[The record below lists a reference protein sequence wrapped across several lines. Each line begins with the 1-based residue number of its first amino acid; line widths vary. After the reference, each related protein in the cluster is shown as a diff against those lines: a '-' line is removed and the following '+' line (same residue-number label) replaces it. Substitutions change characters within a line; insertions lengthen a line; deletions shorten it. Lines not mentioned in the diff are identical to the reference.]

1 MCRLYSSVHHGHVDL
16 QNKMLHV
23 LHTAV
28 HASRQPSASPRHRT
42 QSEDVGAPAG
52 KATSGPQLF
61 LPPDLAFE
69 AFFVRLVSCALKQED
84 VAVVHHWLDFL
95 LMTVPHSRYEA
106 PGVLGPVLD
115 GLIMHVQTCVSDVTH
130 MFDPDRSSHTRSVV
144 TDAEFAALV
153 NALERLLL
161 LSLARTS
168 SASLDAAT
176 NGAEPKHT
184 AEGAGASGPSA
195 LFGYVTGVLGHT
207 ESEVA
212 EPSSRSKVS
221 TPACVDPDGADLSSG
236 QHDTQHLTEA
246 VAAILS
252 AWATS
257 LQLERAPKNAFSETR
272 DHVASRVRLRCKRAM
287 ERFLKSHNVATINAM
302 VCYWSVRE
310 MVSSAFSCQ
319 LLA

>member
-1 MCRLYSSVHHGHVDL
+1 LQVLLSRGEADLADLDSIEAALMCRLYTSVYHGHVDL

-28 HASRQPSASPRHRT
+28 HASRQPFASPRHRT
-42 QSEDVGAPAG
+42 QSEDVGTPAG
-52 KATSGPQLF
+52 EVTSGPQLF

-69 AFFVRLVSCALKQED
+69 AFFVRLVESALEQED

-95 LMTVPHSRYEA
+95 LMTVPRSRYEA

-115 GLIMHVQTCVSDVTH
+115 GLIMHLRTCVSDVRH
-130 MFDPDRSSHTRSVV
+130 MFDPVRSSHTSSVV

-168 SASLDAAT
+168 SASSDAVP
-176 NGAEPKHT
+176 NGAEAKHT

-195 LFGYVTGVLGHT
+195 LFGYVTGVLGHAD
-207 ESEVA
+207 SEVA

-221 TPACVDPDGADLSSG
+221 TPARVGMGAG
-236 QHDTQHLTEA
+236 
-246 VAAILS
+246 
-252 AWATS
+252 
-257 LQLERAPKNAFSETR
+257 
-272 DHVASRVRLRCKRAM
+272 
-287 ERFLKSHNVATINAM
+287 
-302 VCYWSVRE
+302 
-310 MVSSAFSCQ
+310 
-319 LLA
+319 